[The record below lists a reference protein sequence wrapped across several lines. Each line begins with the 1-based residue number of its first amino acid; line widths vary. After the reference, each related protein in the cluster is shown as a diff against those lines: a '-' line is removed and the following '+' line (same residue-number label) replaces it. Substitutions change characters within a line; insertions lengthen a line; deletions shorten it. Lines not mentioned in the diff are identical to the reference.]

1 MIGPKTLGML
11 GGAVFL
17 ACAPMAHAQ
26 QQPAPTAAELEQRL
40 QEVNALLEQ
49 TRQTLA
55 GSLTQL
61 NQLQREVDQLRAASA
76 TAACTA
82 PAPAPAPAPASPA
95 QTAQATPPAP
105 ATGNDRLDAL
115 AEEQEILRSQV
126 QQHEQTKLESASKYP
141 VRVNGLLLF
150 NAFSNSGAVDQI
162 DLPSIALPQTA
173 GQTYGA
179 ASTAGATLRQTI
191 LGLEASGPRLW
202 GARSAASLNI
212 DFFGDIANSLY
223 SAPSTT
229 VRLRLAQFGL
239 FWTPPHGHAS
249 VEAGIDDPL
258 ISPLSPTSYAT
269 VAIPSLAW
277 AGNLWTWSPQ
287 LRARY
292 SRSLGVD
299 ETAGPRLG
307 FEAGLLDPQ
316 VTGLTGTAVVRT
328 ASPGEQS
335 RQPGVEGRAFFES
348 GPAERPLAFGIGGYR
363 SRQSYLNSGYP
374 VSTTSWAATNDW
386 RVPLGRWLSLSGEA
400 YRGSGLGSLGGGAY
414 KDALTGTDPSTGYA
428 RTEEL
433 DAAGGWSQLKLTL
446 SEVLQANAAWG
457 LDDAFAGDFHRLT
470 LAPSTDPL
478 TLAARDSMSVG
489 NIIYRPK
496 SYLILSPEYRRI
508 VSWQITGAPSIANI
522 FTLSMGYQF

>member
-1 MIGPKTLGML
+1 MIGPKTLGLIGCVAL
-11 GGAVFL
+11 GICPPLLRA
-17 ACAPMAHAQ
+17 
-26 QQPAPTAAELEQRL
+26 QQPASSAAELEKRL
-40 QEVNALLEQ
+40 QAVTALLDQ

-76 TAACTA
+76 AAAC
-82 PAPAPAPAPASPA
+82 PAPAIPA
-95 QTAQATPPAP
+95 QPAQPAAPEQATAQ
-105 ATGNDRLDAL
+105 DKLDAIV
-115 AEEQEILRSQV
+115 EEQEILRSEV

-141 VRVNGLLLF
+141 VRVNGLVLF

-173 GQTYGA
+173 SQTYGP
-179 ASTAGATLRQTI
+179 ASTAGASLRQTI
-191 LGLEASGPRLW
+191 LGLEAGGPKLW

-239 FWTPPHGHAS
+239 FWTPSRGHAS
-249 VEAGIDDPL
+249 VEAGIDGPL
-258 ISPLSPTSYAT
+258 ISSLSPTSYAT

-277 AGNLWTWSPQ
+277 AGDLWTWSPQ

-292 SRSLGVD
+292 SRSLGED
-299 ETAGPRLG
+299 ETSGPQMG

-316 VTGLTGTAVVRT
+316 ITGLSGTAIERV

-348 GPAERPLAFGIGGYR
+348 GPAERRFTLGAGAYR
-363 SRQSYLNSGYP
+363 SRQRYLNSGYP
-374 VSTTSWAATNDW
+374 VSTTSWAATTDW
-386 RVPLGRWLSLSGEA
+386 RVPLGRWFSLSGEA

-414 KDALTGTDPSTGYA
+414 KDVLTGTDLRTGYA

-446 SEVLQANAAWG
+446 SEVLEANAAWG
-457 LDDAFAGDFHRLT
+457 LDDAFAGNFHHLT
-470 LAPSTDPL
+470 LAPSTNPL
-478 TLAARDSMSVG
+478 ALAARDSMSFV

-496 SYLILSPEYRRI
+496 TYLILSPEYRRI